1 MSSAWKCP
9 FCDSQ
14 RKGSTLRAE
23 ISEVEEQR
31 QKFGLCRAEL
41 LPFPAL
47 LGSGFGATA
56 LAARGTKGS
65 VWTNGSAPESDMCPL
80 CSLTALQLTRER
92 LLNAF
97 PARAQPLP
105 VFTQPCAPWQLPGIH
120 CPSHPRAAPAA
131 AAACAG
137 TADRLALCV
146 SVCLAHGAHGETRFH
161 YSSFFFPGRSRV
173 AGRGGCRRTRLKWL
187 RGARD
192 RAVPQPRLLPHPFPQ
207 SPAAPPGGFCPPS
220 CGINQGW
227 AGDKGHGEKGRE
239 GLGTTP
245 APPAGRHPVLPMW
258 SY

>member
-14 RKGSTLRAE
+14 RKGPTLRAE

-31 QKFGLCRAEL
+31 QKVGLCRAEL

-65 VWTNGSAPESDMCPL
+65 GWINGSAPERCCIPELPQSDVCPL

-120 CPSHPRAAPAA
+120 CPSHPRSRSR
-131 AAACAG
+131 CS
-137 TADRLALCV
+137 RCLCGHSGSPC
-146 SVCLAHGAHGETRFH
+146 SVCERVPGTRSPWRNPIPLFIL
-161 YSSFFFPGRSRV
+161 FFSWPLS
-173 AGRGGCRRTRLKWL
+173 CRRTRRL
-187 RGARD
+187 
-192 RAVPQPRLLPHPFPQ
+192 PQE
-207 SPAAPPGGFCPPS
+207 GG
-220 CGINQGW
+220 
-227 AGDKGHGEKGRE
+227 
-239 GLGTTP
+239 
-245 APPAGRHPVLPMW
+245 
-258 SY
+258 